1 MMAAFW
7 IAAKAFAG
15 KALAF
20 VVEHWRIV
28 LPVLIVLAVWWCIH
42 TLRVERDEARQQLA
56 DYQAAVIEA
65 GKVRAAENLQKEIRA
80 QQARDK
86 VQSSHLSTIEKLRR
100 QYVLLHERDRQQ
112 GEKDRQA
119 SIDQRDDLWRERL
132 RLDLAN
138 ASAGLPSLPEAAGV
152 PAEDR
157 GDGDT
162 ADPRQAREGYIENL
176 EIGCAVTTADYNA
189 LMESWLK
196 NCKIFGCK

>member
-1 MMAAFW
+1 MMAALS

-65 GKVRAAENLQKEIRA
+65 GKIRAAENLQKEIRA
-80 QQARDK
+80 QQASDR
-86 VQSSHLSTIEKLRR
+86 VQSSHLATTEKLRR
-100 QYVLLHERDRQQ
+100 QYEQSQKRDRQQ

-132 RLDLAN
+132 RLDLTN
-138 ASAGLPSLPEAAGV
+138 ASAGLPSFSKAAGI
-152 PAEDR
+152 PAEGR
-157 GDGDT
+157 GERDATDSGQADERYIDT
-162 ADPRQAREGYIENL
+162 L

-189 LMESWLK
+189 LMESWQK
-196 NCKIFGCK
+196 NCEIFGCK